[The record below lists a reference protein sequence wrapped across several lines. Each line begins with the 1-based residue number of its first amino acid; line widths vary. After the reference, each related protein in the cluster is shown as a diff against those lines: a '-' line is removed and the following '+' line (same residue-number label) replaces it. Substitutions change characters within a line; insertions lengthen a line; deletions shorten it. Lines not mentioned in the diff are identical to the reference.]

1 LIAGRWL
8 FAFSLF
14 TFAFLLFPR
23 RWNEAAQRKE
33 QSYASFFNVFLT
45 LFLVV
50 SLAVA
55 CSTQKTVTTR
65 QVQYDP
71 RTGEP
76 ITVEKETT
84 TTTESSAEG
93 GRVLSGTV
101 KVLGEIIA
109 LPFRVVG
116 ILIHAIL

>member
-1 LIAGRWL
+1 MR
-8 FAFSLF
+8 
-14 TFAFLLFPR
+14 
-23 RWNEAAQRKE
+23 
-33 QSYASFFNVFLT
+33 SFFNALLT

-50 SLAVA
+50 SLAVG

-76 ITVEKETT
+76 VTVQKETT
-84 TTTESSAEG
+84 TTTESSADG
-93 GRVLSGTV
+93 DRVVSGIV
-101 KVLGEIIA
+101 SVLGEIIA

>member
-1 LIAGRWL
+1 MR
-8 FAFSLF
+8 
-14 TFAFLLFPR
+14 
-23 RWNEAAQRKE
+23 
-33 QSYASFFNVFLT
+33 SFFNVFLT

-65 QVQYDP
+65 HVQYDP

-101 KVLGEIIA
+101 SVLGEIIA